1 MPLELKK
8 KKNQEVTMQGDCLA
22 FGGSHQLAIVRE

>member
-1 MPLELKK
+1 MPLELK